1 MFYKR
6 GGLFYVQ
13 YTVST
18 NLAATRFAYEGAWL
32 FNSVTSSGL
41 QIVTLRT
48 MRHMLTALLSR
59 LHAAAA
65 HLAITPELV
74 NSQRECGRGGTA
86 EKVDGSTARAVAAV
100 ADAVAHELLAAAHAL
115 GDLQGHLDQQV
126 DGYTFPPPRLQCLFL
141 PRLGSICTYFGD
153 VGG

>member
-1 MFYKR
+1 
-6 GGLFYVQ
+6 
-13 YTVST
+13 
-18 NLAATRFAYEGAWL
+18 
-32 FNSVTSSGL
+32 
-41 QIVTLRT
+41 

-59 LHAAAA
+59 LHASAA

-100 ADAVAHELLAAAHAL
+100 ADVVARELLAAAHAL

-126 DGYTFPPPRLQCLFL
+126 DGYDSVVAFCALWFL
-141 PRLGSICTYFGD
+141 LCCPLSGYRC
-153 VGG
+153 